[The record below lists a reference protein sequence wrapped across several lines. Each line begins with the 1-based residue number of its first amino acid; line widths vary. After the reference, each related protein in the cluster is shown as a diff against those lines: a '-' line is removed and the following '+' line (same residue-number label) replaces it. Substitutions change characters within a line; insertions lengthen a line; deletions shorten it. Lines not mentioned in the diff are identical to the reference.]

1 MINLREKDTDREL
14 GSISEAQFQFLVDQ
28 LEEESMEDNDYA
40 ISKTM
45 LDYFESQGADPELV
59 SLLRN
64 ALAGRD
70 EMDIVWSKISFAMSL
85 RATYLSFS
93 HGAHLRS
100 LRKDSKNLRELR
112 DLRGKDISY
121 YYILFT
127 DNMVRSSPSGTV
139 SINSFKRCSTKTR
152 TSSAVCS

>member
-1 MINLREKDTDREL
+1 MINLREKDTDKEL
-14 GSISEAQFQFLVDQ
+14 GRISEAQFQFLVDQ

-70 EMDIVWSKISFAMSL
+70 EMDIVWSK
-85 RATYLSFS
+85 
-93 HGAHLRS
+93 
-100 LRKDSKNLRELR
+100 N
-112 DLRGKDISY
+112 
-121 YYILFT
+121 
-127 DNMVRSSPSGTV
+127 
-139 SINSFKRCSTKTR
+139 
-152 TSSAVCS
+152 

>member
-14 GSISEAQFQFLVDQ
+14 GSISEAQFQYLVDQ

-40 ISKTM
+40 ISKTT

-70 EMDIVWSKISFAMSL
+70 EMDIVWSK
-85 RATYLSFS
+85 
-93 HGAHLRS
+93 
-100 LRKDSKNLRELR
+100 
-112 DLRGKDISY
+112 
-121 YYILFT
+121 
-127 DNMVRSSPSGTV
+127 
-139 SINSFKRCSTKTR
+139 
-152 TSSAVCS
+152 

>member
-1 MINLREKDTDREL
+1 MINLREKDTDKEL
-14 GSISEAQFQFLVDQ
+14 GRISEAQFQFLVDQ

-70 EMDIVWSKISFAMSL
+70 EMDIVWSK
-85 RATYLSFS
+85 
-93 HGAHLRS
+93 
-100 LRKDSKNLRELR
+100 NQ
-112 DLRGKDISY
+112 
-121 YYILFT
+121 
-127 DNMVRSSPSGTV
+127 
-139 SINSFKRCSTKTR
+139 
-152 TSSAVCS
+152 

>member
-1 MINLREKDTDREL
+1 MINLREKDTDKEL

-64 ALAGRD
+64 ALTGRD
-70 EMDIVWSKISFAMSL
+70 EMDIVWSK
-85 RATYLSFS
+85 
-93 HGAHLRS
+93 
-100 LRKDSKNLRELR
+100 
-112 DLRGKDISY
+112 
-121 YYILFT
+121 
-127 DNMVRSSPSGTV
+127 
-139 SINSFKRCSTKTR
+139 
-152 TSSAVCS
+152 

>member
-1 MINLREKDTDREL
+1 MINLREKDTNREL

-70 EMDIVWSKISFAMSL
+70 EMDIVWSK
-85 RATYLSFS
+85 
-93 HGAHLRS
+93 
-100 LRKDSKNLRELR
+100 DQ
-112 DLRGKDISY
+112 
-121 YYILFT
+121 
-127 DNMVRSSPSGTV
+127 
-139 SINSFKRCSTKTR
+139 
-152 TSSAVCS
+152 

>member
-1 MINLREKDTDREL
+1 MINLREKETDKEL

-70 EMDIVWSKISFAMSL
+70 EMDIVWSK
-85 RATYLSFS
+85 
-93 HGAHLRS
+93 
-100 LRKDSKNLRELR
+100 DQ
-112 DLRGKDISY
+112 
-121 YYILFT
+121 
-127 DNMVRSSPSGTV
+127 
-139 SINSFKRCSTKTR
+139 
-152 TSSAVCS
+152 

>member
-1 MINLREKDTDREL
+1 MINLREKDTDKEL

-70 EMDIVWSKISFAMSL
+70 EMDIVWSK
-85 RATYLSFS
+85 
-93 HGAHLRS
+93 
-100 LRKDSKNLRELR
+100 
-112 DLRGKDISY
+112 
-121 YYILFT
+121 
-127 DNMVRSSPSGTV
+127 
-139 SINSFKRCSTKTR
+139 
-152 TSSAVCS
+152 

>member
-70 EMDIVWSKISFAMSL
+70 EMDIVWSK
-85 RATYLSFS
+85 
-93 HGAHLRS
+93 
-100 LRKDSKNLRELR
+100 
-112 DLRGKDISY
+112 
-121 YYILFT
+121 
-127 DNMVRSSPSGTV
+127 
-139 SINSFKRCSTKTR
+139 
-152 TSSAVCS
+152 